1 MNKGI
6 AYGLAAYGLWG
17 LLPIYW
23 KYLQQIPAT
32 EILAHRMV
40 WSLVFVVV
48 LLAYQGKWAWL
59 KPALQNK
66 RVVLIYFVAG
76 AFLALNWGV
85 YIWAVNAGF
94 IIETSLG
101 YFINPLVNV
110 LFGFLFLGERLRPW
124 QVAAVGIAAAGVL
137 YLTYSYGALPW
148 IALTLAFSFGTYGLL
163 KKKATLDSLE
173 GFSLE
178 TALLFLPALA
188 YLLYLNAQGVGSFGQ
203 VDLSTTVLLALTGI
217 ATAVPLIFFAAA
229 ARRTTLTA
237 LGIMQYIAPTMQF
250 LLGIYLYQEPFDQD
264 RLIGFV
270 LIWIALVI
278 YTAESL
284 ILNRQKARRLR
295 RAQNPLL

>member
-6 AYGLAAYGLWG
+6 VYGLTAYGLWG

-40 WSLVFVVV
+40 WSLVFVVI
-48 LLAYQGKWAWL
+48 LLAYQGKWSWL

-66 RVVLIYFVAG
+66 RVVLTYFVAG

-124 QVAAVGIAAAGVL
+124 QIAAVGVAAAGVL
-137 YLTYSYGALPW
+137 YLTYSYGTLPW
-148 IALTLAFSFGTYGLL
+148 IALTLAFSFGIYGLL
-163 KKKATLDSLE
+163 KKKATLNSLE

-178 TALLFLPALA
+178 TALLFLPALG
-188 YLLYLNAQGVGSFGQ
+188 YLLYRDVQGIGSFGH
-203 VDLSTTVLLALTGI
+203 VDLTTTILLALTGI
-217 ATAVPLIFFAAA
+217 ATAVPLILFAAA
-229 ARRTTLTA
+229 AKRTTLTA

-250 LLGIYLYQEPFDQD
+250 LLGIYLYREPFSQD

-270 LIWIALVI
+270 LIWVALVI

-284 ILNRQKARRLR
+284 ILNRRKARRLR
-295 RAQNPLL
+295 QAQNPLI

>member
-6 AYGLAAYGLWG
+6 VYGLTAYGLWG

-40 WSLVFVVV
+40 WSLVFVVA
-48 LLAYQGKWAWL
+48 LLAYQRKWAWL

-66 RVVLIYFVAG
+66 RVVLTYFVAG

-124 QVAAVGIAAAGVL
+124 QIAAVGVAAAGVL
-137 YLTYSYGALPW
+137 YLTYSYGTLPW
-148 IALTLAFSFGTYGLL
+148 IALTLAFSFGIYGLL
-163 KKKATLDSLE
+163 KKKATLNSLE

-178 TALLFLPALA
+178 TALLFLPALG
-188 YLLYLNAQGVGSFGQ
+188 YLLYRDAQGIGSFGH
-203 VDLSTTVLLALTGI
+203 VDLTTTLLLALTGI
-217 ATAVPLIFFAAA
+217 ATAVPLILFAAA

-250 LLGIYLYQEPFDQD
+250 LLGIYLYREPFSQD

-284 ILNRQKARRLR
+284 ILNRRKARRLR
-295 RAQNPLL
+295 QAQHPLI